1 MKERHHD
8 KKLIQKYQHTE
19 VTLDD
24 EQNDE
29 MEQIV
34 DIINQD
40 GSDVLREIFEQ
51 SREKIGRNDVEDVW
65 KSDMRSKFKND
76 QATNGNLHS
85 MYNVVQ

>member
-8 KKLIQKYQHTE
+8 KKLIQKYQHTK

-34 DIINQD
+34 DIVNQD
-40 GSDVLREIFEQ
+40 GSNVLR
-51 SREKIGRNDVEDVW
+51 
-65 KSDMRSKFKND
+65 
-76 QATNGNLHS
+76 
-85 MYNVVQ
+85 

>member
-40 GSDVLREIFEQ
+40 GSDVSNLVKKMRQ
-51 SREKIGRNDVEDVW
+51 NDVEDVW
-65 KSDMRSKFKND
+65 KSDMWSKFKN
-76 QATNGNLHS
+76 TNIVCI
-85 MYNVVQ
+85 MYNNC